1 MLFFTIDKTFGS
13 QYNINTREE
22 KIIFGRD
29 DGYGH
34 DDDQVKVSK
43 KRNNDSMTAR
53 YCNKDD
59 DDSVAL
65 KDDGVSLT
73 SRYLNKD

>member
-1 MLFFTIDKTFGS
+1 MFF
-13 QYNINTREE
+13 
-22 KIIFGRD
+22 RD

-34 DDDQVKVSK
+34 DDDEPVRVSK

-59 DDSVAL
+59 DDSSVS
-65 KDDGVSLT
+65 KDDGISLT